1 MNFKKKRRQLFSWL
15 CYVPHMQKQS
25 TCSVSTPIFKN
36 PNALD
41 GLGAEMCTIEKLFAW
56 RGEKKNQK
64 KVKSH
69 D

>member
-1 MNFKKKRRQLFSWL
+1 MNYKKKRRQLFSWL
-15 CYVPHMQKQS
+15 CYVPHMQKQP

-36 PNALD
+36 PNALG

-56 RGEKKNQK
+56 SGEKRNQK
-64 KVKSH
+64 KVKNH